1 MLAPDFPRKPEAGLS
16 QQRLGPGHLEY
27 SPLSPSRVLQAG
39 SLGGNAEQITRV
51 APLGMRQWVL
61 GESLFLPGLQPLS
74 EGKQLPFSDR
84 MAAASQPEGRFM
96 EI

>member
-1 MLAPDFPRKPEAGLS
+1 MLLDFTRKSEAGLS
-16 QQRLGPGHLEY
+16 QERPGTGHLDY
-27 SPLSPSRVLQAG
+27 LPLHPSRVLQAG
-39 SLGGNAEQITRV
+39 SLDGNTEQITRV
-51 APLGMRQWVL
+51 APLGMRQWVF